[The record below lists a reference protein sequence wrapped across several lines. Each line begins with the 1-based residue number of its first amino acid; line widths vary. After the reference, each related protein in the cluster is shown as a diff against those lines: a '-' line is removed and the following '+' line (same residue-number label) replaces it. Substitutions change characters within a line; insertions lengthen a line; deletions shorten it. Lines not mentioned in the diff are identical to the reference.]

1 MFLML
6 IKNSLGKKGLFV
18 HRKWDSFPFLVFLYL
33 TVCVFYF
40 LFIAFQWF
48 PKFNSIITNKY
59 NGHYLALWDGLYLL
73 LLHGLH
79 VFRLAL
85 SVVFHDHHGSIDFAH
100 GQVCGCWKND
110 KLPCKIRP
118 QWDVTL
124 SHGGNGSGGQETDSQ
139 ITDTKKFTITCRK
152 HQQLSQCCFIPIV
165 KAYGSK
171 WRI

>member
-1 MFLML
+1 ML
-6 IKNSLGKKGLFV
+6 W
-18 HRKWDSFPFLVFLYL
+18 KWHKSGGTGRGHVEVKEVFLSTEMGFL
-33 TVCVFYF
+33 SGFSIFTFNCLSVFF
-40 LFIAFQWF
+40 HSKIGIFWF
-48 PKFNSIITNKY
+48 SGF
-59 NGHYLALWDGLYLL
+59 GLYLL

-85 SVVFHDHHGSIDFAH
+85 SVVFHDHHGSVDFAH

-139 ITDTKKFTITCRK
+139 ITDTKNFIIMNFFVCNTSNRVSSVSY
-152 HQQLSQCCFIPIV
+152 QL
-165 KAYGSK
+165 
-171 WRI
+171 